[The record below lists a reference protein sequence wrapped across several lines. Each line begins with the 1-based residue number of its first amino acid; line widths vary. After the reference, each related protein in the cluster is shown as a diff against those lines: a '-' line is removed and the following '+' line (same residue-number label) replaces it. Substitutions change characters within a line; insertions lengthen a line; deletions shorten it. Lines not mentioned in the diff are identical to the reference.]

1 MAAKKILRV
10 RRTDVDS
17 RSEAA
22 AAYAL
27 VSVEPAG
34 PQRLDIKLVGTEGEN
49 VFAASFRQS
58 QIKNFMDR
66 KLQQKGAD
74 DHEWE
79 AVLRSSLLQNP
90 VDGHDATL
98 LENVEIVAS
107 VSDQHLNITVRKN
120 IQGITQRLGVIPL
133 AEDPDTEIEFFE
145 WTAIAAD
152 AASAARDDARELQ
165 NKYEAQQVT
174 ISKLKSQLDDL
185 VQAKSNHENALLA
198 KFQELLNAKK
208 LKIRDQ
214 QRLLAGAKVDP
225 AVVKQTRGSTRRT
238 RPRKAGPSRA
248 SKRKANG
255 KTPATDSESE
265 VDEASPMELD
275 GDAARTKQE
284 EEEEPA
290 TLEKSDLDETEDEDD
305 DEGFDAAPA
314 SSPTKAGVGTKGRAI
329 ETMAE
334 RKTMQ
339 GPQDPVE
346 LPPRRELPFAK
357 RQQAKQPAHEP
368 VKKQAATAAP
378 DEEDETTDDDEL

>member
-1 MAAKKILRV
+1 M
-10 RRTDVDS
+10 
-17 RSEAA
+17 
-22 AAYAL
+22 
-27 VSVEPAG
+27 
-34 PQRLDIKLVGTEGEN
+34 
-49 VFAASFRQS
+49 
-58 QIKNFMDR
+58 
-66 KLQQKGAD
+66 
-74 DHEWE
+74 
-79 AVLRSSLLQNP
+79 
-90 VDGHDATL
+90 
-98 LENVEIVAS
+98 
-107 VSDQHLNITVRKN
+107 
-120 IQGITQRLGVIPL
+120 IPL
-133 AEDPDTEIEFFE
+133 AEGPDTEIEFFE

-225 AVVKQTRGSTRRT
+225 AVGASSPAAPFSIEANGETAAAVKQTRGSTRRT

-290 TLEKSDLDETEDEDD
+290 TPEKSDLDETEDEDD